1 MKYIPLI
8 IIAIFYFN
16 FSTFSQDKVLD
27 QVLSVVGGKVI
38 LLSDVESQYHQ
49 LKLQGY
55 ESAGDAKCEILE
67 ELLFQKL
74 LLNQAEL
81 DSIEVTPKE
90 VNSAMESRFKYFI
103 SQIGSEEKL
112 EEYFGKSLVEMK
124 EDLRDNIKEQLLTQ
138 KMQSKITDDIKI
150 TPSEVKAYMKE
161 IPVDSIPFI
170 NTELEIQQIAMYP
183 IISDDEKLAVKEK
196 LNEFRERILNGDKFS
211 TLAVLYSEDPGS
223 AKKGGELGLVSR
235 SELVPEFAAVAF
247 NIKEGEVSRIVETE
261 FGYHILQLI
270 EKKGELVNVRHI
282 LLTPKPSFDLMLN
295 LEKKLDSIAY
305 DIRNGTITFEAASD
319 KYSEDSQSKYNG
331 GLMTNPYT
339 GTSKFETSQIDPTSY
354 YAIKDLDIGEVSKTF
369 QTRDEKG
376 KIVFKFMK
384 VKSKSKPHKANLKDD
399 YQRIQDDALAF
410 KKQNIVNTWVEK
422 KLETTYIHIDE
433 SYAKCSF
440 KNKNWVK
447 VQ

>member
-1 MKYIPLI
+1 MKYIPILI
-8 IIAIFYFN
+8 ITFLYFN
-16 FSTFSQDKVLD
+16 ISSFSQEKVLD
-27 QVLSVVGGKVI
+27 QVLSVVGSKII

-49 LKLQGY
+49 LKIQGY
-55 ESAGDAKCEILE
+55 ESPGDAKCEILE
-67 ELLFQKL
+67 DLLFQKL

-81 DSIEVTPKE
+81 DSIEVTAKE
-90 VNSAMESRFKYFI
+90 VNSAMDSRFKYFI

-112 EEYFGKSLVEMK
+112 EEYFGKSMVEMK

-150 TPSEVKAYMKE
+150 TPAEVKAYMKE

-183 IISDDEKLAVKEK
+183 VISEEEKLVVKEK
-196 LNEFRERILNGDKFS
+196 LNELRERVLNGDKFS

-247 NIKEGEVSRIVETE
+247 NIKEGEVSKIVETE

-305 DIRNGTITFEAASD
+305 DIRNGVITFEAAAD

-339 GTSKFETSQIDPTSY
+339 GTSKFETGQIDPTSY

-399 YQRIQDDALAF
+399 YQRIQDNALAS
-410 KKQNIVNTWVEK
+410 KKQEAIDTWVGK
-422 KLETTYIHIDE
+422 KLESTYIHIDD
-433 SYAKCSF
+433 SYANCSF

>member
-1 MKYIPLI
+1 MKHISLLI
-8 IIAIFYFN
+8 IATIYFN
-16 FSTFSQDKVLD
+16 LTSFSQEKVLD
-27 QVLSVVGGKVI
+27 NVLSVVGSKII

-55 ESAGDAKCEILE
+55 ESKNDVKCEILE
-67 ELLFQKL
+67 DLLYQKL

-90 VNSAMESRFKYFI
+90 VNSAIESRFKYFI
-103 SQIGSEEKL
+103 TQIGSEEKL
-112 EEYFGKSLVEMK
+112 EEYFGKSMVEMK
-124 EDLRDNIKEQLLTQ
+124 EDLKDNIKEQLFTQ

-150 TPSEVKAYMKE
+150 TPSEVKAYMKD

-183 IISDDEKLAVKEK
+183 IISEEEKLAVKEK

-223 AKKGGELGLVSR
+223 SKKGGELGLVSR

-282 LLTPKPSFDLMLN
+282 LLTPKPSFELMLN
-295 LEKKLDSIAY
+295 IEKKLDSIAY
-305 DIRNGTITFEAASD
+305 EIRNGKITFEAASD

-331 GLMTNPYT
+331 GLMTNPST
-339 GTSKFETSQIDPTSY
+339 GTSKFETNQIDPTSY

-399 YQRIQDDALAF
+399 YQRIQDDALAT
-410 KKQNIVNTWVEK
+410 KKQKAIDTWVEK
-422 KLETTYIHIDE
+422 KLETTYIHIDD
-433 SYAKCSF
+433 SFVNCNF

>member
-1 MKYIPLI
+1 MKYIQLI
-8 IIAIFYFN
+8 IIAILYFN
-16 FSTFSQDKVLD
+16 SFSFSQEKVLD
-27 QVLSVVGGKVI
+27 QVLSVVGSKVI

-55 ESAGDAKCEILE
+55 ESSGDAKCEIFE

-81 DSIEVTPKE
+81 DSIEVTGKE
-90 VNSAMESRFKYFI
+90 VNSAIDSRFKYFI

-112 EEYFGKSLVEMK
+112 EEYFGKSMVEMK

-150 TPSEVKAYMKE
+150 TPSEVKSYMKE

-183 IISDDEKLAVKEK
+183 VITEEEKLAVKEK

-282 LLTPKPSFDLMLN
+282 LLSPKASFEQMLN

-305 DIRNGTITFEAASD
+305 DIRNGTITFEVAAD

-339 GTSKFETSQIDPTSY
+339 GTSKFETGQIDPTSY
-354 YAIKDLDIGEVSKTF
+354 YTIKDLDIGEVSKTF

-399 YQRIQDDALAF
+399 YQRIQDDALAN
-410 KKQNIVNTWVEK
+410 KKQNAVDSWVVK

-433 SYAKCSF
+433 SYNNCNF